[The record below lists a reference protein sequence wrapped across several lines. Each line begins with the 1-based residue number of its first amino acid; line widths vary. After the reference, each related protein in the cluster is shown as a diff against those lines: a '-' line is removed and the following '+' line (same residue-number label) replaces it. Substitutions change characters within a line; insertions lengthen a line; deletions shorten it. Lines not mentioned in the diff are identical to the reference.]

1 MVLKPMTLHEKII
14 HVKYEVN
21 KGAHGLSRGSN
32 FSREKLGRQCNSRQH
47 NHATCTSQY
56 CSYSW
61 GQVIFSK
68 EVSLDVA

>member
-21 KGAHGLSRGSN
+21 KGAHALDRGAISV
-32 FSREKLGRQCNSRQH
+32 EKNLEGSVTVVNIY
-47 NHATCTSQY
+47 HATCTFQY
-56 CSYSW
+56 Y
-61 GQVIFSK
+61 FSK